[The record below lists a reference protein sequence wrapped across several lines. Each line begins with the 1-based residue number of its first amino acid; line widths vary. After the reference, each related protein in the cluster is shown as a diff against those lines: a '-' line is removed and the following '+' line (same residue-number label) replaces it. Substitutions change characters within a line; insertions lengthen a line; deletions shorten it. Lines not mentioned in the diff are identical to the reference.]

1 MFRAHIGLEKAARV
15 LYNKLGFFLD
25 LLDDPLIGILS
36 VEPSCAD
43 FDQAFPAVSQKCGQA
58 KLPHK
63 NDPRA
68 AWIIE
73 QNRGTIAGI
82 INLRLWRRPSKR
94 LRVTLNF
101 SNNPLP
107 REISRRPRI
116 RMLPSSRQYP
126 NCSRKIRSSKE

>member
-1 MFRAHIGLEKAARV
+1 M
-15 LYNKLGFFLD
+15 YNKPGFFLD
-25 LLDDPLIGILS
+25 LLDDPLIG
-36 VEPSCAD
+36 EPSCAD

-82 INLRLWRRPSKR
+82 INLAVEALEAPIETLACDAEFFQQSIAARNKPPAENTNVAVIASISK
-94 LRVTLNF
+94 LFAQDPFV
-101 SNNPLP
+101 
-107 REISRRPRI
+107 
-116 RMLPSSRQYP
+116 
-126 NCSRKIRSSKE
+126 